1 MMGQGGQVE
10 LESVSGLELG
20 WRRKNVLRMRLCSG
34 WRWGKEEDCKEM
46 GW

>member
-1 MMGQGGQVE
+1 ME

-20 WRRKNVLRMRLCSG
+20 WRRKNVPRMRLCSG
-34 WRWGKEEDCKEM
+34 LRWGKECKERCKER